1 MRALEPLEKLIART
15 EAAAR
20 QLAEL
25 EAAELAAVEVWQ
37 NAVTGD
43 DAKAEKAA
51 SAALTAATEAV
62 AAARQRFPVL
72 ADAVTRERRA
82 CLPAAAVEVSA
93 GLEDLNKQALPLA
106 HELLVAYEKARAAAL
121 EINALYKQH
130 VETRKE
136 FFAMCKEAGAPIP
149 PLPHD
154 GCFAVNVSELNRTF
168 KPDADQRFR
177 LTEKKL
183 LLGATAPEGEND
195 NVDE

>member
-1 MRALEPLEKLIART
+1 MKSLETLEKLIART
-15 EAAAR
+15 EEAAR
-20 QLAEL
+20 QITKL

-37 NAVTGD
+37 NVVTAGD
-43 DAKAEKAA
+43 DEKAA

-72 ADAVTRERRA
+72 ADAVARERRA

-106 HELLVAYEKARAAAL
+106 HELLDAYEKARAAAL

-130 VETRKE
+130 VEARKE

-154 GCFAVNVSELNRTF
+154 GRFAVNVSEMNRTF
-168 KPDADQRFR
+168 KPDADARFR
-177 LTEKKL
+177 LTEAKL
-183 LLGATAPEGEND
+183 LLGATAPIEEAIA
-195 NVDE
+195 